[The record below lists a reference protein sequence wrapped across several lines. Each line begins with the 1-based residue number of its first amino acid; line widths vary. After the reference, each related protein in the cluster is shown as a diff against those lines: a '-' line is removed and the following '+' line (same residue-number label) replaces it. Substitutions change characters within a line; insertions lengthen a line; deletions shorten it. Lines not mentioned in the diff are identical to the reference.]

1 MGRPVSL
8 RALPPKSAVGAVAVI
23 ILPPLLDEVPG
34 VCQGNENILV
44 QAFISQP
51 SVETFHETVI
61 RGFSG
66 PTVFQAD
73 AIFCAHSFK
82 ARPVNSGPLSVRSL
96 RGRRPCSRRRS
107 STCTTRWP
115 ESDISTS
122 RAGVDRSQRSRM
134 VRIRIRRPDSRL
146 SLTKSIPHCSSGP
159 MGVGRHDRRTQGRFF
174 VGRKRKDRHSSR

>member
-73 AIFCAHSFK
+73 AMFL
-82 ARPVNSGPLSVRSL
+82 RPFIQGPTCELRAIVRKEPAWQASL
-96 RGRRPCSRRRS
+96 QPQAFQHLHH
-107 STCTTRWP
+107 P
-115 ESDISTS
+115 L
-122 RAGVDRSQRSRM
+122 AGKRY
-134 VRIRIRRPDSRL
+134 IYF
-146 SLTKSIPHCSSGP
+146 
-159 MGVGRHDRRTQGRFF
+159 QGWR
-174 VGRKRKDRHSSR
+174 